1 MLWED
6 SGCTV
11 LGFTWATKFTVG
23 MVQNDITKDAAF
35 YYLRLYHMALAAS
48 LSTVFSLSLSFIFFL
63 AKRTNWFVHSG
74 PQRKVV
80 LHQMLHQILYK
91 GDFGMGFAISW
102 AKLHYYILIIFYF
115 IFFLPFISL
124 ITFQLNLCCDM
135 KLAVS
140 TNFTW
145 FESSSLS
152 LAPYSSLNFF
162 PFAL

>member
-1 MLWED
+1 MICSFRSPKKGGTSSDVASD
-6 SGCTV
+6 S
-11 LGFTWATKFTVG
+11 L
-23 MVQNDITKDAAF
+23 Q
-35 YYLRLYHMALAAS
+35 
-48 LSTVFSLSLSFIFFL
+48 
-63 AKRTNWFVHSG
+63 
-74 PQRKVV
+74 
-80 LHQMLHQILYK
+80 

-102 AKLHYYILIIFYF
+102 AKLHYYILILFYF

-162 PFAL
+162 PLLFKVYDYVVHSVINHVCGILHLVFAFRFQFIYNFL